1 MNSNLST
8 QNKCLEIHTYIK
20 SNNMK
25 RHKYAEYKEEKK
37 ISNAYRLNI
46 RLTHVSIHRSFF
58 KNLFSLPLQPEY

>member
-25 RHKYAEYKEEKK
+25 RHKYAEYKEEKQTFQMP
-37 ISNAYRLNI
+37 ID
-46 RLTHVSIHRSFF
+46 
-58 KNLFSLPLQPEY
+58 